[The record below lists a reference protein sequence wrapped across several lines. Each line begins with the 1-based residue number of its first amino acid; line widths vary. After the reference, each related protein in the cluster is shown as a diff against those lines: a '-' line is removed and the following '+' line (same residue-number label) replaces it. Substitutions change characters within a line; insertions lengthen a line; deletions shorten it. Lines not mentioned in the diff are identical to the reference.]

1 MIPWNDHI
9 FPIHVP
15 LSPLIEKLNPRPLR
29 DKFLL
34 VQRCLFLILLLLINS
49 PPFSGPHKGH
59 AHSMI
64 DMGPINQPDSQSVSH
79 WNSAAFQFWPQRGG
93 PSDVMKVVGGVNRK
107 LLSFLA
113 KHISV
118 TDLATTTAQQ
128 TNESLDCPR
137 VSTEQRI

>member
-1 MIPWNDHI
+1 MITY
-9 FPIHVP
+9 FLYTFYV
-15 LSPLIEKLNPRPLR
+15 SPLIEELNPRPLR

-64 DMGPINQPDSQSVSH
+64 DMGPINQPDSQSLEFRSISVL
-79 WNSAAFQFWPQRGG
+79 ATKRGG